1 MANKDI
7 YHDHVR
13 TALVKDD
20 WTITHEFLR
29 LTVGKKDLY
38 IDLGAQRLIGA
49 ERGTEKIAVEVKSF
63 VGKSD
68 VEDLEKALGQFV
80 LYEDILRSIEP
91 ERTLYLAIRKA
102 IYHDLFEEPI
112 GQILL
117 MNKRLRLVVF
127 NPETREIVTWLK

>member
-13 TALVKDD
+13 NALLKED

-29 LTVGKKDLY
+29 LSVGKKDLY

-80 LYEDILRSIEP
+80 LYEDICAKSNRIERCILRFALQF
-91 ERTLYLAIRKA
+91 TAIC
-102 IYHDLFEEPI
+102 
-112 GQILL
+112 
-117 MNKRLRLVVF
+117 
-127 NPETREIVTWLK
+127 LKSQSGKSC

>member
-13 TALVKDD
+13 NALIKDD

-29 LTVGKKDLY
+29 ISVGKKDLY

-49 ERGTEKIAVEVKSF
+49 EKGTQKIAVEVKSF

-80 LYEDILRSIEP
+80 LYEDILRDIEP
-91 ERTLYLAIRKA
+91 DRTLYLAIRQA
-102 IYHDLFEEPI
+102 IYRNLFESQS
-112 GQILL
+112 G
-117 MNKRLRLVVF
+117 KF
-127 NPETREIVTWLK
+127 Y